1 MADILDQTKKKMNA
15 VLEHLKI
22 ELKGLRTGRA
32 NAGMLD
38 TVHVE
43 VYGSRMKLKELANV
57 SVPEARLLLISPFDP
72 QNVHAIAKGVE
83 AANLNLQPIVDGN
96 VVRIKVPEMDKK
108 VREEMCKQARKKC
121 EDAKVAVRN
130 VRREGNEA
138 GKKEKSD
145 GILAEDQLKKLEKN
159 IQDLTDKSCKQADE
173 MTAEKEKEIMQI

>member
-15 VLEHLKI
+15 VLEHLKV

-32 NAGMLD
+32 NSGMLD

-43 VYGSRMKLKELANV
+43 VYGSKMKLKELAGV
-57 SVPEARLLLISPFDP
+57 SVPEARLLLITPFDP

-96 VVRIKVPEMDKK
+96 LVRVKVPEMDKA
-108 VREEMCKQARKKC
+108 VRGEMCKQAKKKC
-121 EDAKVAVRN
+121 EDAKVAIRN
-130 VRREGNEA
+130 VRREGNEQA
-138 GKKEKSD
+138 KKQKSD
-145 GILAEDQLKKLEKN
+145 GLIPEDMLKKIEKN

-173 MTAEKEKEIMQI
+173 QTAEKEKEIMQI